1 MMTLRH
7 AVVLML
13 AVTAVSACRRQ
24 EPPAEG
30 PGPVATADG
39 SDAAARARA
48 DSIAAAER
56 ARREAEERELAAGVA
71 RVREALSDIVYFEY
85 DSNQLTTEA
94 EGKLRTKASILRA
107 NPGLEIRVD
116 GHADE
121 RGSTEYNLALSQ
133 RRAETVRDF
142 LTGYGIAASRISTIP
157 YGEERPQVEG
167 TGESVWA
174 QNRRAEFAITG
185 GQVTAVPPEVR

>member
-7 AVVLML
+7 AVALLLV
-13 AVTAVSACRRQ
+13 ATSVAACRKKD
-24 EPPAEG
+24 PPVDG
-30 PGPVATADG
+30 PGPVAAANG

-56 ARREAEERELAAGVA
+56 ARREAEERDLAAGVA
-71 RVREALSDIVYFEY
+71 RVREALSDVVYFDY
-85 DSNQLTTEA
+85 DSNELTDA
-94 EGKLRTKASILRA
+94 AQGKLRTKAAILRA
-107 NPGLEIRVD
+107 NPGLEVRVD

-142 LTGYGIAASRISTIP
+142 LAGYGIAPSRIATIP
-157 YGEERPQVEG
+157 YGEERPRAEG

-174 QNRRAEFAITG
+174 QNRRAEFAMTG
-185 GQVTAVPPEVR
+185 GQITVIPPEVR

>member
-1 MMTLRH
+1 MMTLRQ
-7 AVVLML
+7 AVALVLVAA
-13 AVTAVSACRRQ
+13 AVTACKRK
-24 EPPAEG
+24 EPPAEAPTPAASNG
-30 PGPVATADG
+30 A
-39 SDAAARARA
+39 DAAARARA

-56 ARREAEERELAAGVA
+56 ARREAEERARAAGIA

-85 DSNQLTTEA
+85 DSNELTDDAQT
-94 EGKLRTKASILRA
+94 KLRTKAAILRS
-107 NPGLEIRVD
+107 NPGLQVRVD

-142 LTGYGIAASRISTIP
+142 LAGYGIAATRISTIP
-157 YGEERPQVEG
+157 YGEERPRVEG

-174 QNRRAEFAITG
+174 QNRRAEFSVTG
-185 GQVTAVPPEVR
+185 GEITVVPPEVR

>member
-1 MMTLRH
+1 MTLRH
-7 AVVLML
+7 AVVLVL
-13 AVTAVSACRRQ
+13 AITAVTACRRK
-24 EPPAEG
+24 EPPVEG
-30 PGPVATADG
+30 PGPVPTADG
-39 SDAAARARA
+39 SDAAAMESARA
-48 DSIAAAER
+48 LAAAER
-56 ARREAEERELAAGVA
+56 ARREAEERELAAGAA
-71 RVREALSDIVYFEY
+71 RVREALADIVYFEY

-94 EGKLRTKASILRA
+94 EGKLRTKAAILRA

-185 GQVTAVPPEVR
+185 GQVTTVPPEVR

>member
-1 MMTLRH
+1 MTLRQ
-7 AVVLML
+7 VLVL
-13 AVTAVSACRRQ
+13 ALMATVIAGCRRR
-24 EPPAEG
+24 EAPVDG
-30 PGPVATADG
+30 PVPVATDG

-56 ARREAEERELAAGVA
+56 VRHEAEERERAAGVA
-71 RVREALSDIVYFEY
+71 RVREALSDIVYFDY
-85 DSNQLTTEA
+85 DSNSLTSEA
-94 EGKLRTKASILRA
+94 EAKLRVKAAILRA
-107 NPGLEIRVD
+107 NPTLEVRVD

-142 LTGYGIAASRISTIP
+142 LSGYGIAATRISTIP
-157 YGEERPQVEG
+157 YGEERPRVEG

-185 GQVTAVPPEVR
+185 GQVTVVPPEVR

>member
-1 MMTLRH
+1 MTLRQ
-7 AVVLML
+7 VLVLVM
-13 AVTAVSACRRQ
+13 AVTVISACRKR
-24 EPPAEG
+24 EAPVDA
-30 PGPVATADG
+30 PGPVAADN

-56 ARREAEERELAAGVA
+56 ARREAEERDRAAGVA

-85 DSNQLTTEA
+85 DSNTLTSEA
-94 EGKLRTKASILRA
+94 EGKLRVKAAILRA
-107 NPGLEIRVD
+107 NPGLEIRID

-142 LTGYGIAASRISTIP
+142 LTGYGIAATRISTIP
-157 YGEERPQVEG
+157 YGEERPRVEG

-185 GQVTAVPPEVR
+185 GQVTTVPPEVR

>member
-1 MMTLRH
+1 MTLRQ
-7 AVVLML
+7 VLVIVL
-13 AVTAVSACRRQ
+13 AIGTVSACRKK
-24 EPPAEG
+24 EPPAEA
-30 PGPVATADG
+30 PAPVSTSDA
-39 SDAAARARA
+39 DAAARARA

-56 ARREAEERELAAGVA
+56 ARREAEARELAAATA
-71 RVREALSDIVYFEY
+71 RVREALSDIVYFDY

-94 EGKLRTKASILRA
+94 EAKLRTKAAILRA
-107 NPGLEIRVD
+107 NPSLEIRVD

-142 LTGYGIAASRISTIP
+142 LTGYGIAATRISTIP
-157 YGEERPQVEG
+157 YGEERPRTEG

-174 QNRRAEFAITG
+174 QNRRAEFSITG

>member
-1 MMTLRH
+1 MTLRH
-7 AVVLML
+7 VVVLML
-13 AVTAVSACRRQ
+13 VAVSVGACRKK
-24 EPPAEG
+24 PPATEA
-30 PGPVATADG
+30 PSPVATATD

-71 RVREALSDIVYFEY
+71 RVREALADIVYFDY
-85 DSNQLTTEA
+85 DSNQLTDDA
-94 EGKLRTKASILRA
+94 QAKLRTKAAILRS
-107 NPGLEIRVD
+107 NPALAIRVD

-142 LTGYGIAASRISTIP
+142 LAGYGIATSRIATIP
-157 YGEERPQVEG
+157 YGEERPRVEG
-167 TGESVWA
+167 TGESVWS
-174 QNRRAEFAITG
+174 QNRRAEFAVTG
-185 GQVTAVPPEVR
+185 GQITVVPPEVR

>member
-1 MMTLRH
+1 MTLRQ
-7 AVVLML
+7 VLVLVL
-13 AVTAVSACRRQ
+13 AVTAVSACRRK
-24 EPPAEG
+24 EAPAEA
-30 PGPVATADG
+30 PAPVTSVDG

-56 ARREAEERELAAGVA
+56 ARREAEEREQAAGVA
-71 RVREALSDIVYFEY
+71 RVREAMADIVYFEY

-94 EGKLRTKASILRA
+94 EAKLRTKAAILRA
-107 NPGLEIRVD
+107 NPALEIRVD

-142 LTGYGIAASRISTIP
+142 LTGYGIAATRVSTIP
-157 YGEERPQVEG
+157 YGEERPRVDG
-167 TGESVWA
+167 TGESTWA
-174 QNRRAEFAITG
+174 QNRRAEFSITG
-185 GQVTAVPPEVR
+185 GQVTVVPPEVR

>member
-1 MMTLRH
+1 MTLRH
-7 AVVLML
+7 AVVLAL
-13 AVTAVSACRRQ
+13 VAVSVAACKKR
-24 EPPAEG
+24 EA
-30 PGPVATADG
+30 PVAGPTPVAVGG

-56 ARREAEERELAAGVA
+56 ARREAEEREMAGGVA
-71 RVREALSDIVYFEY
+71 RVREALSDIVFFEY
-85 DSNQLTTEA
+85 DSNELTTEA
-94 EGKLRTKASILRA
+94 QNKLRTKAAILRS
-107 NPGLEIRVD
+107 NPGVEMRID

-142 LTGYGIAASRISTIP
+142 LAGYGIAASRISTIP
-157 YGEERPQVEG
+157 YGEERPRVEG

-174 QNRRAEFAITG
+174 QNRRAEFSMTG
-185 GQVTAVPPEVR
+185 GQITVVPAEVR

>member
-1 MMTLRH
+1 MTLRQ
-7 AVVLML
+7 VLVLVM
-13 AVTAVSACRRQ
+13 AVTVISACRKR
-24 EPPAEG
+24 EAPVDA
-30 PGPVATADG
+30 PGPVATDN

-56 ARREAEERELAAGVA
+56 ARRDAEERDRAAGVA

-85 DSNQLTTEA
+85 DSNTLTSEA
-94 EGKLRTKASILRA
+94 EGKLRVKAAILRA
-107 NPGLEIRVD
+107 NPGLEIRID

-142 LTGYGIAASRISTIP
+142 LTGYGIAATRISTIP
-157 YGEERPQVEG
+157 YGEERPRVEG

-185 GQVTAVPPEVR
+185 GQVTTVPPEVR

>member
-1 MMTLRH
+1 MMTLRQV
-7 AVVLML
+7 AVLVL
-13 AVTAVSACRRQ
+13 AITAVAGCRRKQ
-24 EPPAEG
+24 APVEG

-56 ARREAEERELAAGVA
+56 ARRDAEERDRAAGVA
-71 RVREALSDIVYFEY
+71 RVREALSDIVYFDY

-94 EGKLRTKASILRA
+94 EAKLRTKSAILRA
-107 NPGLEIRVD
+107 NPNLEIRVD

-157 YGEERPQVEG
+157 YGEERPRVEG
-167 TGESVWA
+167 TGDSVWA

-185 GQVTAVPPEVR
+185 GQVTTVPPEVR